1 MSEEFHGGRSVFGVD
16 LQATEGKVL
25 ESWVRKLRHGRWP
38 SGLTNL
44 EKKEEENAIN
54 SIQYSRDAE
63 LKLVIGVNEQY
74 WL

>member
-25 ESWVRKLRHGRWP
+25 ESWVRKLRHGMRP

-44 EKKEEENAIN
+44 ERKEENAIN
-54 SIQYSRDAE
+54 SSYSIQEMQSSS
-63 LKLVIGVNEQY
+63 
-74 WL
+74 